1 MRIELKGAKIYVEK
15 ITFKKTFKKKDENK
29 KKG

>member
-15 ITFKKTFKKKDENK
+15 ITFKEKGKNK